1 MYTDSKI
8 LENLEPILIDL
19 GFRPGVTWI
28 SDLSCSF
35 RFWYKNSH
43 STFFES
49 KTSIFEKFLEK
60 LTIWYFFSILMF
72 SLISKSRI
80 DLELMEALK
89 SSDFIGGAV
98 AHHLLSH
105 LQLDSGTYLPYLN
118 KKRFKSVKVQ
128 RGPVAISYFIY
139 FRYYDPPIMKI
150 YYRLK

>member
-1 MYTDSKI
+1 M
-8 LENLEPILIDL
+8 IDL
-19 GFRPGVTWI
+19 RFGSGGTWI
-28 SDLSCSF
+28 SDLFCPF
-35 RFWYKNSH
+35 KIRYQNLH
-43 STFFES
+43 SKFFES
-49 KTSIFEKFLEK
+49 KTLIFGKFREK

-128 RGPVAISYFIY
+128 RGPVAISYFVY
-139 FRYYDPPIMKI
+139 FRYDDPLIMKDS
-150 YYRLK
+150 L